1 MLIALKY
8 LGLVTEQVFEW
19 QMRRAAIRIGARQH
33 LFPHHR
39 D

>member
-1 MLIALKY
+1 MITALKY

-19 QMRRAAIRIGARQH
+19 QMRRAAIRISARQH

-39 D
+39 S